1 MDWYMSSLSSATSGP
16 TDNLLYMY
24 ENAYQGFAA
33 SLEPEQA
40 EALRKQSYVL
50 GMYEDVPLKLH
61 TTHTPSFLKSQ
72 KASTTLGFQRSQH
85 DGSANVRWD
94 LISIPSAV
102 IKSSSEHNS
111 SRRGILMLS
120 CNRFTRYYYV
130 HVEGNT
136 TGVLSPRDHQGHGT
150 HTASTAAGSPVPG
163 AAFLGKVMGT
173 ARSMA
178 PHARVAIYKVCWD
191 SNCWNSDI
199 LAGMDQAIKDGVDI
213 MSLSLGGSDMFYF
226 DNSVTVG
233 AFTAMEKGIFVS
245 ALAGNEGP
253 ESGTVKNGAPWIM
266 TVSASSIDR
275 DLPANIFP
283 WQWTTITG
291 LSKYAQAG
299 LDKPVG
305 LVYNK
310 GIHGSNMCLNGTL
323 DPAAVKGKVVL
334 CDRGGNERVEKGLV
348 VRNAGG
354 IGMILANTQTSDRD
368 LASDPHFLR
377 AVMVGVTTGN
387 TMRQYVMSDPNP
399 IVRVTFT
406 PYRLNVRPAPVVAK
420 FSSRGPYNPSVQILK
435 LDVIAPGVD
444 IVSAWTNDAPPT
456 KSPFDKRRVQFN
468 IESGTSMSCPHV
480 SGLAALLRAAHPEWS
495 TSAIKRPITD
505 GKDSSV
511 ADPWT
516 LGSGHVDPQEALSPG
531 LVYNLTRDDY
541 MAFICGLNYTIEQ
554 VQLVVRDPSVNCS
567 RKFSNL
573 GELNYP
579 SFSVI
584 MNENRTVIDYAREV
598 TNVGAPGSTYQVA
611 IATPRSVAVNVQPMT
626 LAFGPVGDKKRYTV
640 TFAANSTNGT
650 DIDKTYGFITWY
662 NREHRVR
669 TPMVFTYML
678 S

>member
-1 MDWYMSSLSSATSGP
+1 MRAASKPTPFNTQMDWYMSSLSSATSGP

-61 TTHTPSFLKSQ
+61 TTHTPSFLKV
-72 KASTTLGFQRSQH
+72 KDEFG
-85 DGSANVRWD
+85 
-94 LISIPSAV
+94 
-102 IKSSSEHNS
+102 
-111 SRRGILMLS
+111 
-120 CNRFTRYYYV
+120 YYYV

-399 IVRVTFT
+399 TVRVTFT

-468 IESGTSMSCPHV
+468 IESARTTSRAPRNFSIHIMHDATGTSMSCPHV
-480 SGLAALLRAAHPEWS
+480 LDNTR
-495 TSAIKRPITD
+495 RPITD

>member
-61 TTHTPSFLKSQ
+61 TTHTPSFLK
-72 KASTTLGFQRSQH
+72 
-85 DGSANVRWD
+85 
-94 LISIPSAV
+94 
-102 IKSSSEHNS
+102 
-111 SRRGILMLS
+111 S

-468 IESGTSMSCPHV
+468 IESGLPLFDFSLLLCTHLMPVGFLRYHQLGLHRGHHV
-480 SGLAALLRAAHPEWS
+480 LDNTR
-495 TSAIKRPITD
+495 RPITD